1 MGGGPDSWGEGQG
14 LRPWPSP
21 PAPLPTRIRGREGG
35 ACSPDFP
42 APTEREAVS
51 PLTSPRLR
59 GRGEWHYSPMIRP
72 LLDFMTQR
80 KKYLPLAGAILLL
93 AVAWV
98 LPDSGL
104 LNPYVVQ
111 IMMYVGINMI
121 LTLSL
126 NLVNGYMGEFSVG
139 HAGFMGIGAYVA
151 SILTVAVLPR
161 SWSPWLFPGVLLTGG
176 LAAAAAGLIVAYPS
190 FRTRGDYLA
199 IVTLAFNMIVKSVL
213 ENIDALGGPRGY
225 LGMPRLTNLFWVAAW
240 VLITLT
246 ALRNLVHSNF
256 GRGIM
261 AIREDEMAANLTSVD
276 TRRLKLY
283 AFLISAFFTGLAGGL
298 YAHLLQFINPRS
310 FSILKST
317 DMLVM
322 VYLGGVGSLTGSL
335 LGAAIFTVLM
345 ELLRFLGIWR
355 WVVGP
360 LLLVL
365 LMIFR
370 PQGLM
375 GFKEARWLRP
385 AALFAGEGESVVDDK
400 Q

>member
-1 MGGGPDSWGEGQG
+1 MVTP
-14 LRPWPSP
+14 
-21 PAPLPTRIRGREGG
+21 IN
-35 ACSPDFP
+35 
-42 APTEREAVS
+42 
-51 PLTSPRLR
+51 
-59 GRGEWHYSPMIRP
+59 
-72 LLDFMTQR
+72 R
-80 KKYLPLAGAILLL
+80 KKLLIYLGTGLLL

-98 LPDSGL
+98 LPETGL

-111 IMMYVGINMI
+111 ILMYVGINMI
-121 LTLSL
+121 LTLAL

-139 HAGFMGIGAYVA
+139 HAGFMAIGAYVA
-151 SILTVAVLPR
+151 AILTVAVLPR
-161 SWSPWLFPGVLLTGG
+161 ELSVWAFPAVVMVGG
-176 LAAAAAGLIVAYPS
+176 LAAAAAGIIVAYPS

-199 IVTLAFNMIVKSVL
+199 IVTLAFNMIVKSIL

-225 LGMPRLTNLFWVAAW
+225 LGMPKLTNLFWVAAW
-240 VLITLT
+240 VLITLL
-246 ALRNLVHSNF
+246 ALRNLVQSNF

-276 TRRLKLY
+276 TRKLKLY
-283 AFLISAFFTGLAGGL
+283 AFLISAFFTGVAGGL

-335 LGAAIFTVLM
+335 LGAAIFTILM
-345 ELLRFLGIWR
+345 ELLRFLGLWR

-385 AALFAGEGESVVDDK
+385 ARWLAGDK

>member
-1 MGGGPDSWGEGQG
+1 M
-14 LRPWPSP
+14 LN
-21 PAPLPTRIRGREGG
+21 L
-35 ACSPDFP
+35 
-42 APTEREAVS
+42 
-51 PLTSPRLR
+51 SPRVKRLFLS
-59 GRGEWHYSPMIRP
+59 GG
-72 LLDFMTQR
+72 T
-80 KKYLPLAGAILLL
+80 ILLL
-93 AVAWV
+93 ALAWA
-98 LPDSGL
+98 LPQTGL
-104 LNPYVVQ
+104 LNPYIIQ
-111 IMMYVGINMI
+111 ILMYVGINMI

-139 HAGFMGIGAYVA
+139 HAGFMGIGAYIA
-151 SILTVAVLPR
+151 AIITVAVLPR
-161 SWSPWLFPGVLLTGG
+161 AWSLWLFPGVLVAGG
-176 LAAAAAGLIVAYPS
+176 LAAALAGLLVAYPS

-213 ENIDALGGPRGY
+213 ENLEVVGGPRGY
-225 LGMPRLTNLFWVAAW
+225 LGMPRLTTLFWVAAW
-240 VLITLT
+240 VLITLYVM
-246 ALRNLVHSNF
+246 RNLIYSNF

-261 AIREDEMAANLTSVD
+261 AIREDEVAANLTSVD

-283 AFLISAFFTGLAGGL
+283 AFLISAFFAGVAGGL
-298 YAHLLQFINPRS
+298 FAHLLQFINPRS

-345 ELLRFLGIWR
+345 ELLRPLGLWR
-355 WVVGP
+355 WVLGP

-375 GFKEARWLRP
+375 GFKEARWFKP
-385 AALFAGEGESVVDDK
+385 AALWFGGGGQGPTAPEPRN
-400 Q
+400 

>member
-1 MGGGPDSWGEGQG
+1 MEISDS
-14 LRPWPSP
+14 
-21 PAPLPTRIRGREGG
+21 
-35 ACSPDFP
+35 
-42 APTEREAVS
+42 
-51 PLTSPRLR
+51 
-59 GRGEWHYSPMIRP
+59 
-72 LLDFMTQR
+72 R
-80 KKYLPLAGAILLL
+80 KKRLIWLGAALLL
-93 AVAWV
+93 ALAYG
-98 LPDSGL
+98 LPASGA

-111 IMMYVGINMI
+111 ILMYVGINMI

-151 SILTVAVLPR
+151 SVLTVAVLPR
-161 SWSPWLFPGVLLTGG
+161 AWDVVAFPAVLICGG
-176 LAAAAAGLIVAYPS
+176 AAAAAAGLIVAYPS

-213 ENIDALGGPRGY
+213 ENISWLGGPRGY
-225 LGMPRLTNLFWVAAW
+225 LGMPRLTTLFWVAAW
-240 VLITLT
+240 VILTLLI
-246 ALRNLVHSNF
+246 LRNLVYSNF
-256 GRGIM
+256 GRGIT
-261 AIREDEMAANLTSVD
+261 AIREDEVAANLTSVD

-283 AFLISAFFTGLAGGL
+283 AFLISAFFAGVAGGL

-335 LGAAIFTVLM
+335 LGATIFTVLL
-345 ELLRFLGIWR
+345 ELLRPLGIWR
-355 WVVGP
+355 WVMGP
-360 LLLVL
+360 LLLVV

-375 GFKEARWLRP
+375 GFKEARLFKPELPQPGGGSPTPPAP
-385 AALFAGEGESVVDDK
+385 AASPSRG

>member
-1 MGGGPDSWGEGQG
+1 M
-14 LRPWPSP
+14 
-21 PAPLPTRIRGREGG
+21 A
-35 ACSPDFP
+35 
-42 APTEREAVS
+42 
-51 PLTSPRLR
+51 TS
-59 GRGEWHYSPMIRP
+59 
-72 LLDFMTQR
+72 DKR
-80 KKYLPLAGAILLL
+80 KKFLIYSGAALLL
-93 AVAWV
+93 VVARV

-161 SWSPWLFPGVLLTGG
+161 SLSPWLFPGVLVAGG
-176 LAAAAAGLIVAYPS
+176 LAAAVAGLIVAYPS

-213 ENIDALGGPRGY
+213 ENIDAVGGPRGY
-225 LGMPRLTNLFWVAAW
+225 LGMPRLTSLFWVTAW
-240 VLITLT
+240 VLITLA
-246 ALRNLVHSNF
+246 ALRNLVYSNF
-256 GRGIM
+256 GRGIT
-261 AIREDEMAANLTSVD
+261 AIREDEMAANLTSVN

-298 YAHLLQFINPRS
+298 YAHLLQFIDPRS

-335 LGAAIFTVLM
+335 LGATIFTVLM

-385 AALFAGEGESVVDDK
+385 APIFAGEGESVVDDK
-400 Q
+400 E

>member
-1 MGGGPDSWGEGQG
+1 MSRRNW
-14 LRPWPSP
+14 LIW
-21 PAPLPTRIRGREGG
+21 LGG
-35 ACSPDFP
+35 A
-42 APTEREAVS
+42 AV
-51 PLTSPRLR
+51 LALAW
-59 GRGEWHYSPMIRP
+59 G
-72 LLDFMTQR
+72 
-80 KKYLPLAGAILLL
+80 LPVSGA
-93 AVAWV
+93 
-98 LPDSGL
+98 

-111 IMMYVGINMI
+111 ILMYVGINMI

-151 SILTVAVLPR
+151 SVLTVAVLPPA
-161 SWSPWLFPGVLLTGG
+161 WAAPAFPAVLMVGG
-176 LAAAAAGLIVAYPS
+176 AAAAVAGLVVAYPS

-213 ENIDALGGPRGY
+213 ENISWLGGPRGY
-225 LGMPRLTNLFWVAAW
+225 LGMPRLTTLFWVAAW
-240 VLITLT
+240 VILTLWI
-246 ALRNLVHSNF
+246 LRNLIYSNF
-256 GRGIM
+256 GRGIT
-261 AIREDEMAANLTSVD
+261 AIREDEVAANLTSVD

-283 AFLISAFFTGLAGGL
+283 AFLISAFFAGVAGGL

-335 LGAAIFTVLM
+335 LGAAIFTVLL
-345 ELLRFLGIWR
+345 EVLRPLGLWR

-360 LLLVL
+360 LMLVL
-365 LMIFR
+365 LMIYR

-375 GFKEARWLRP
+375 GFKEAGLFKP
-385 AALFAGEGESVVDDK
+385 AVPNPGGGNPAPPAPATASSPWRGH
-400 Q
+400 

>member
-1 MGGGPDSWGEGQG
+1 
-14 LRPWPSP
+14 
-21 PAPLPTRIRGREGG
+21 
-35 ACSPDFP
+35 
-42 APTEREAVS
+42 
-51 PLTSPRLR
+51 
-59 GRGEWHYSPMIRP
+59 
-72 LLDFMTQR
+72 MTQR

-126 NLVNGYMGEFSVG
+126 ILVNGYMGEFSVG

-375 GFKEARWLRP
+375 GFKEARWLKP
-385 AALFAGEGESVVDDK
+385 APIFAGEGESVVDDK
-400 Q
+400 E

>member
-1 MGGGPDSWGEGQG
+1 MAISDKQKK
-14 LRPWPSP
+14 
-21 PAPLPTRIRGREGG
+21 
-35 ACSPDFP
+35 
-42 APTEREAVS
+42 
-51 PLTSPRLR
+51 
-59 GRGEWHYSPMIRP
+59 
-72 LLDFMTQR
+72 LLIC
-80 KKYLPLAGAILLL
+80 LAAALLL
-93 AVAWV
+93 ALAWA
-98 LPDSGL
+98 LPASGL

-111 IMMYVGINMI
+111 ILMYVGINMI

-139 HAGFMGIGAYVA
+139 HAGFMGIGAYAA
-151 SILTVAVLPR
+151 SILTVWVLPKAWAAWAFPAVL
-161 SWSPWLFPGVLLTGG
+161 VAGG
-176 LAAAAAGLIVAYPS
+176 LAAAVAGLVVAFPS

-213 ENIDALGGPRGY
+213 ENLEVLGGPRGF
-225 LGMPRLTNLFWVAAW
+225 LGMPRLTDLFWVTAW
-240 VLITLT
+240 VLITLLV
-246 ALRNLVHSNF
+246 LRRVINSNF

-261 AIREDEMAANLTSVD
+261 AVREDEVAANLTGVD
-276 TRRLKLY
+276 TRRIKLY
-283 AFLISAFFTGLAGGL
+283 AFLISAFFAGVAGGL
-298 YAHLLQFINPRS
+298 FAHLLQFINPRS

-335 LGAAIFTVLM
+335 LGAAIFTILLEVL
-345 ELLRFLGIWR
+345 RPLGLWR

-370 PQGLM
+370 PRGIM
-375 GFKEARWLRP
+375 GFKEWRWLGKR
-385 AALFAGEGESVVDDK
+385 AAGVSSK

>member
-1 MGGGPDSWGEGQG
+1 MATSDNRQK
-14 LRPWPSP
+14 L
-21 PAPLPTRIRGREGG
+21 LIYFG
-35 ACSPDFP
+35 A
-42 APTEREAVS
+42 AAL
-51 PLTSPRLR
+51 LT
-59 GRGEWHYSPMIRP
+59 
-72 LLDFMTQR
+72 
-80 KKYLPLAGAILLL
+80 
-93 AVAWV
+93 VAWV
-98 LPDSGL
+98 LPGTGL
-104 LNPYVVQ
+104 LNPYVIQ
-111 IMMYVGINMI
+111 ILMYVGINMI
-121 LTLSL
+121 LTLAL

-139 HAGFMGIGAYVA
+139 HAGFMGIGAYA
-151 SILTVAVLPR
+151 AAILTVAVLPHDF
-161 SWSPWLFPGVLLTGG
+161 SVYAFPAVLVAGG
-176 LAAAAAGLIVAYPS
+176 LAAAAAGLLVAYPS

-225 LGMPRLTNLFWVAAW
+225 MGMPKLTNLFWVVSW
-240 VLITLT
+240 VLITLL
-246 ALRNLVHSNF
+246 ALRNLVNSNF
-256 GRGIM
+256 GRGIT

-283 AFLISAFFTGLAGGL
+283 AFLISAFFTGVAGGL

-310 FSILKST
+310 FTILKST

-335 LGAAIFTVLM
+335 LGAAIFTILM

-375 GFKEARWLRP
+375 GFKEVRWLSP
-385 AALFAGEGESVVDDK
+385 ANWFGRGGPGTESSK
-400 Q
+400 R

>member
-1 MGGGPDSWGEGQG
+1 M
-14 LRPWPSP
+14 
-21 PAPLPTRIRGREGG
+21 PTSAKRSKLLIYLGT
-35 ACSPDFP
+35 A
-42 APTEREAVS
+42 AL
-51 PLTSPRLR
+51 LT
-59 GRGEWHYSPMIRP
+59 
-72 LLDFMTQR
+72 
-80 KKYLPLAGAILLL
+80 
-93 AVAWV
+93 VAWL
-98 LPDSGL
+98 LPDTDL

-111 IMMYVGINMI
+111 ILMYVGINMI

-151 SILTVAVLPR
+151 AILTVAVLPR
-161 SWSPWLFPGVLLTGG
+161 AFAVWAFPAVLVAGG

-213 ENIDALGGPRGY
+213 ENIDALVGPRGY

-246 ALRNLVHSNF
+246 VLRNLVHSNF

-335 LGAAIFTVLM
+335 LGAVIFTVLM

-375 GFKEARWLRP
+375 GFKEAPWLRP
-385 AALFAGEGESVVDDK
+385 AKWFGGGGPGIVSGK

>member
-1 MGGGPDSWGEGQG
+1 MVT
-14 LRPWPSP
+14 LNRPKL
-21 PAPLPTRIRGREGG
+21 LPYLG
-35 ACSPDFP
+35 A
-42 APTEREAVS
+42 A
-51 PLTSPRLR
+51 
-59 GRGEWHYSPMIRP
+59 
-72 LLDFMTQR
+72 
-80 KKYLPLAGAILLL
+80 LLL
-93 AVAWV
+93 AVAWA
-98 LPDSGL
+98 LPEAGL

-111 IMMYVGINMI
+111 VLMYVGINMI
-121 LTLSL
+121 LTMSL

-139 HAGFMGIGAYVA
+139 HAGFMGLGAYA
-151 SILTVAVLPR
+151 AAILTVAVLPR
-161 SWSPWLFPGVLLTGG
+161 DLSPWLFPGVLVAGG

-225 LGMPRLTNLFWVAAW
+225 LGMPKLTNLFWVTAW
-240 VLITLT
+240 VLITLL
-246 ALRNLVHSNF
+246 ALRNLVQSNF

-283 AFLISAFFTGLAGGL
+283 AFLISAFFAGVAGGL

-335 LGAAIFTVLM
+335 LGAAIFTILM

-370 PQGLM
+370 PQGIM

-385 AALFAGEGESVVDDK
+385 ARWFRERELKVSRP
-400 Q
+400 

>member
-1 MGGGPDSWGEGQG
+1 MAIS
-14 LRPWPSP
+14 
-21 PAPLPTRIRGREGG
+21 
-35 ACSPDFP
+35 
-42 APTEREAVS
+42 
-51 PLTSPRLR
+51 
-59 GRGEWHYSPMIRP
+59 
-72 LLDFMTQR
+72 R
-80 KKYLPLAGAILLL
+80 KKYFISLGATLLL
-93 AVAWV
+93 ATAWV
-98 LPDSGL
+98 LPETSL
-104 LNPYVVQ
+104 LNPYVIQ
-111 IMMYVGINMI
+111 ILMYVGINMI
-121 LTLSL
+121 LTLAL

-139 HAGFMGIGAYVA
+139 HAGFMALGAYVA
-151 SILTVAVLPR
+151 SILTVAVLPKGL
-161 SWSPWLFPGVLLTGG
+161 SAWCFPAVVIMGG

-240 VLITLT
+240 VLITLA
-246 ALRNLVHSNF
+246 ALRNLVYSNF

-283 AFLISAFFTGLAGGL
+283 AFLISAFFTGVAGGL

-317 DMLVM
+317 DILVM

-335 LGAAIFTVLM
+335 LGAAIFTILM
-345 ELLRFLGIWR
+345 ELLRFLGLWR
-355 WVVGP
+355 WVLGP

-375 GFKEARWLRP
+375 GFKEARWLKPDKWLVGADQRVRP
-385 AALFAGEGESVVDDK
+385 
-400 Q
+400 